1 MVIPLRLGDCNT
13 CKKHSDMKA
22 KAWMVSW
29 CHAVIHCFWK
39 EAHFFSLFF
48 LPRVS
53 RPTGAVQSR
62 WGFSEARG
70 EAVVPA
76 LPGPPH
82 HAHWHLGQRLT
93 APHWLY
99 CHRAQ
104 GRINSHLSSS
114 EWSRSDSH
122 PHCVHHKWSRGS
134 KMQKSVHFTRAL
146 SAHDTPSVQQRICHE
161 FMQRLQIVLAHLL
174 E

>member
-1 MVIPLRLGDCNT
+1 MDFSNWT
-13 CKKHSDMKA
+13 CLSFRRFSFHS
-22 KAWMVSW
+22 KAWMVLC
-29 CHAVIHCFWK
+29 CHTVCHCYWK
-39 EAHFFSLFF
+39 EARFFVLF

-53 RPTGAVQSR
+53 RPAGAVQSR
-62 WGFSEARG
+62 WGFSEARR

-76 LPGPPH
+76 IPGPPH

-104 GRINSHLSSS
+104 GRSSSHLSRW
-114 EWSRSDSH
+114 EWSKSYSY
-122 PHCVHHKWSRGS
+122 CIHHKETRGS

-146 SAHDTPSVQQRICHE
+146 SAPDTLSVQQRICHE
-161 FMQRLQIVLAHLL
+161 FMQHL
-174 E
+174 